1 MQQFYNM
8 LAYLYPWSLNSI
20 ESPFR
25 ELTDIQ
31 VDNIMEFVL
40 RSVLGSPSWLDTT
53 IDVDGAG
60 GQQSLRNVLNK
71 IICLAILRSRG
82 TPDQRMYAK
91 EMLRQTSNAFR
102 ELYLTALKEEMP
114 ESDRAINTA
123 HW

>member
-1 MQQFYNM
+1 
-8 LAYLYPWSLNSI
+8 
-20 ESPFR
+20 
-25 ELTDIQ
+25 
-31 VDNIMEFVL
+31 MEFVL

-91 EMLRQTSNAFR
+91 DMLRQTSNAFR

>member
-60 GQQSLRNVLNK
+60 
-71 IICLAILRSRG
+71 
-82 TPDQRMYAK
+82 
-91 EMLRQTSNAFR
+91 
-102 ELYLTALKEEMP
+102 
-114 ESDRAINTA
+114 
-123 HW
+123 

>member
-91 EMLRQTSNAFR
+91 DMLRQTSNAFR